1 VKKKFFKTFFISF
14 LIFAIVYGG
23 VVYYFANAKNEIT
36 GGNDNFFENTITDDD
51 DELTF
56 LLLGIDT
63 KDILKDNKRRSDTMM
78 LCKMDKSTGGV
89 SVLSI
94 PRDTKVYIR
103 GRENEER
110 INHAHAYGGPDL
122 SIKAVKDLLGIDLD
136 YYVRVDYKFVEK
148 YIDLIGGVEV
158 DVPMDMDY
166 EDLVADPPLRIHL
179 KEGRQVLNGDKSLQ
193 FLRYRKGYKGKGYK
207 DADLGRIRAQQQF
220 VKATIK
226 QTLKPRNIVKI
237 PQIINN
243 YYKYVDTNIPLD
255 VIMKFAMKAKDIDTE
270 NIQMATLPGE
280 PKTIN
285 GIAYYIPHID
295 ESREL
300 VKNMFIE
307 HKAVEN
313 KSIESID
320 DSQKINN

>member
-1 VKKKFFKTFFISF
+1 MKKKFFKTFFISF
-14 LIFAIVYGG
+14 LIFTIAYGG
-23 VVYYFANAKNEIT
+23 VVYYFVNAEDEIAE
-36 GGNDNFFENTITDDD
+36 GNDNFSKSTIDDDD

-78 LCKMDKSTGGV
+78 LCKMDKSTGSV

-103 GRENEER
+103 GRKNQER
-110 INHAHAYGGPDL
+110 INHAHVYGGPDL
-122 SIKAVKDLLGIDLD
+122 SIKAVKDLLGVDLD

-179 KEGRQVLNGDKSLQ
+179 KEGRQVLYGDKSLQ
-193 FLRYRKGYKGKGYK
+193 FLRYRKGYK

-220 VKATIK
+220 VKATIE

-237 PQIINN
+237 PQMINN

-285 GIAYYIPHID
+285 GVAYYIPYVD
-295 ESREL
+295 ESQEL
-300 VKNMFIE
+300 ARNMFTE

-313 KSIESID
+313 KSIDSID

>member
-1 VKKKFFKTFFISF
+1 MKKKFFKTFFISF
-14 LIFAIVYGG
+14 LIFAIAYGG
-23 VVYYFANAKNEIT
+23 AVYYFVNAEDQIT
-36 GGNDNFFENTITDDD
+36 EGNGNFSENTIDDDD

-63 KDILKDNKRRSDTMM
+63 KDVLKDNKRRSDTMM
-78 LCKMDKSTGGV
+78 LCKMDKSTGSV

-103 GRENEER
+103 GRKNQER

-122 SIKAVKDLLGIDLD
+122 SIKAVKDLLGVDLD
-136 YYVRVDYKFVEK
+136 YYVRVDYKFVEE

-158 DVPMDMDY
+158 DVPKNMDY

-179 KEGRQVLNGDKSLQ
+179 KEGRQVLDGDKSLQ
-193 FLRYRKGYKGKGYK
+193 FLRYRKGYK

-220 VKATIK
+220 VKATIE

-237 PQIINN
+237 PQMVNN
-243 YYKYVDTNIPLD
+243 YYKYIDTNIPLD

-285 GIAYYIPHID
+285 GVAYYIPYVD
-295 ESREL
+295 ESQEL
-300 VKNMFIE
+300 VRNMFIE
-307 HKAVEN
+307 HKTVEN
-313 KSIESID
+313 KSIDSID

>member
-1 VKKKFFKTFFISF
+1 
-14 LIFAIVYGG
+14 
-23 VVYYFANAKNEIT
+23 
-36 GGNDNFFENTITDDD
+36 
-51 DELTF
+51 
-56 LLLGIDT
+56 
-63 KDILKDNKRRSDTMM
+63 
-78 LCKMDKSTGGV
+78 MDKSTGSV

-103 GRENEER
+103 GRENQER

-122 SIKAVKDLLGIDLD
+122 SIKAVKDLLGVDLD

-179 KEGRQVLNGDKSLQ
+179 KEGRQVLDGDKSLQ
-193 FLRYRKGYKGKGYK
+193 FLRYRKGYK

-220 VKATIK
+220 VKATIE

-237 PQIINN
+237 PQIVNN
-243 YYKYVDTNIPLD
+243 YYKYIDTNIPLN

-270 NIQMATLPGE
+270 NVQMATLPGE

-285 GIAYYIPHID
+285 GIAYYIPYVD
-295 ESREL
+295 ESQEL
-300 VKNMFIE
+300 ARNMFIE
-307 HKAVEN
+307 HKTVEN
-313 KSIESID
+313 KFMDSID
-320 DSQKINN
+320 NSQKINN